1 LPIFGQ
7 EAGRDDC
14 LEKTRKLSLVL
25 GGRETTGSGGG
36 GAGAAASRGII
47 GDETAR
53 LIKMSVRVA
62 VAKDDKEDEE
72 ESSGDKLAADDRS
85 TAPGNSDE
93 LLPSSLLQSIS
104 LSLSLSLSLTLFHVW
119 AEQSKQ
125 EKLNGKKRKP

>member
-104 LSLSLSLSLTLFHVW
+104 LSLSLSLTLFHVW

-125 EKLNGKKRKP
+125 EKLNGKK